1 MCYLCFQIHANSKM
15 SCRKVE
21 AVLHITRNLMVSLI
35 MMLSNAKQHVFVHRS
50 SSSEHNDI
58 LISLLASDQAVMIK
72 FMRYSTAW
80 NGLNYGTI
88 RRHMQTEQKIFF
100 QKEQYFWDGINVCR
114 KWQRYD
120 SILNRIPIYIRKG
133 VTTFSVI
140 RSFRLI
146 HLVIM

>member
-21 AVLHITRNLMVSLI
+21 AVLHITRDLMVSLI

-88 RRHMQTEQKIFF
+88 RRHMQTEQKFF
-100 QKEQYFWDGINVCR
+100 FKKNNTFETVLMSAESDKGM
-114 KWQRYD
+114 
-120 SILNRIPIYIRKG
+120 ILYWTEFLFILER
-133 VTTFSVI
+133 VS
-140 RSFRLI
+140 L
-146 HLVIM
+146 HLVSLGHFVSYI